1 MLYREIITVCSEIQT
16 KRINTAV
23 WAERRV
29 LDAFAKLRKATIGIV
44 MYVCM
49 SVCPSVRPSVR
60 PSILVELGCHWA
72 DFHEI
77 WYLSTFQSS
86 VEEVQLS
93 LKSDR
98 NKERFTWRS
107 THTFYRIS
115 LRPS

>member
-1 MLYREIITVCSEIQT
+1 MLHREIITLCSEIQT

-23 WAERRV
+23 WAECRV

-44 MYVCM
+44 MYVCL
-49 SVCPSVRPSVR
+49 SVR
-60 PSILVELGCHWA
+60 PSILVKLGCHWA

-86 VEEVQLS
+86 VEKIQLS
-93 LKSDR
+93 SKSDR

-107 THTFYRIS
+107 IHTFYRIS